1 MSRTG
6 RESFVRDLLIW
17 FLVSVT
23 LASLLSAGAG
33 VLADRYFSQAVTGLI
48 GEVGE
53 YDLLFQVRN
62 DLKHVVVSRLEEIIT
77 EEFPG
82 SRLKTGVS
90 VAGQSAVFFGLAPQY
105 RTKEVFADLNSYFHD
120 LPGGAGYS
128 LMTEPRLT
136 LSGIPHK
143 AHDLFIREAER
154 IPGVLF
160 AFQDGSRVEVLF
172 QKGHNINRSRR
183 ELERILADYRLL
195 EVGIPTGMPVEDG
208 AKPGADLVEIL
219 AGRSGVSYIRDVTA
233 GSKTSDQEVLLGTMA
248 EMKKFLFSYAG
259 QVEVNPEPGCLL
271 QHGDLLVLRGNAAG
285 PLVEGETVKPENVL
299 VKIISVEEK
308 LKGVVIQGETAWIDE
323 TRARFVATGQKIGAP
338 AANVIPDNPR
348 EQLLT
353 ALEEATAFFE
363 QVRDFQDL
371 SLQAEQVL
379 TTADTIH
386 AALETVDSVVSGP
399 GGQSTARELEKL
411 AHLFT
416 GIGEELETMADTL
429 ARLRYFETRLQEA
442 VEGLEGVQLLV
453 RLGIIPQLPGAYG
466 DLGRRINV
474 LDQQMG
480 QVVDGLRRHARSL
493 DDFINRFNPLV
504 QTLLA
509 WRNKSQEISAGLE
522 SFQGLVEEDG
532 GGLAELTTESLAL
545 FKDLDSSALR
555 MDIDA
560 FSQGTGGENVDFA
573 VILEQMQVVQE
584 SLPSLRDEEI
594 GRTLFLLDNYVG
606 EEPASG
612 EKVELFINAGCRE
625 TEVLRLVQEYFVS
638 DTVEVQF
645 LPAGVVRPD
654 VRNELTQLLRD
665 VKGVVTA
672 LVVFLLGLLTFLL
685 DQAPVLAVLR
695 HMELVLPL
703 AAGSKKKTR
712 GFLFYRLLPR
722 LYAVVTGGGW
732 FWAVYYFSRAHIP
745 YFSNVHFLSA
755 GALLGIGFFLAAE
768 KFYRL
773 NLEEITAGCSLGL
786 SFTAVMREIVVPAGR
801 PSLLQLLNRWKM
813 VMK

>member
-1 MSRTG
+1 MLRTG
-6 RESFVRDLLIW
+6 RESFIYDLLIW
-17 FLVSVT
+17 FIISVT
-23 LASLLSAGAG
+23 LASLLSVGAG

-62 DLKHVVVSRLEEIIT
+62 DLRHVVVSRLEEIVE

-82 SRLKTGVS
+82 SVVKTGVS
-90 VAGQSAVFFGLAPQY
+90 VAGQSAVFLGLAPQY
-105 RTKEVFADLNSYFHD
+105 RTKEVFTNLSSYFHD

-136 LSGIPHK
+136 LSGIPRK

-160 AFQDGSRVEVLF
+160 AFQDGNRVEVLF
-172 QKGHNINRSRR
+172 RKGHDIKRSSR
-183 ELERILADYRLL
+183 ELERILANYRLL
-195 EVGIPTGMPVEDG
+195 EVAVPAGMPADG

-219 AGRSGVSYIRDVTA
+219 AGRSGISYIRDVTA
-233 GSKTSDQEVLLGTMA
+233 GSETGDQEALLSTMA
-248 EMKKFLFSYAG
+248 EMKKFLFSYTG

-271 QHGDLLVLRGNAAG
+271 HHGDLLVLRGKDTG

-299 VKIISVEEK
+299 VKIISIDEQ

-323 TRARFVATGQKIGAP
+323 PQAHFVETGQKVGAP
-338 AANVIPDNPR
+338 AADVIPNNPR

-353 ALEEATAFFE
+353 ALDEAAAFFE
-363 QVRDFQDL
+363 QVRSFQDL

-386 AALETVDSVVSGP
+386 AALKTVNGVISGP
-399 GGQSTARELEKL
+399 GTQSTARELEKL
-411 AHLFT
+411 AYLFT
-416 GIGEELETMADTL
+416 GIGEELETMANTL

-442 VEGLEGVQLLV
+442 VEGLEGLQLLV
-453 RLGIIPQLPGAYG
+453 RLGVIPQLPGAYG

-480 QVVDGLRRHARSL
+480 QMVDGLRRHARSL

-504 QTLLA
+504 RTLLS
-509 WRNKSQEISAGLE
+509 WRDKTVEISAGLE
-522 SFQGLVEEDG
+522 TFQGLMEEDG
-532 GGLAELTTESLAL
+532 GELAELTSASLTL
-545 FKDLDSSALR
+545 FKELDSSALR
-555 MDIDA
+555 NDIDV
-560 FSQGTGGENVDFA
+560 FSQGTGGQDVDFS
-573 VILEQMQVVQE
+573 VILEQIQVVQE
-584 SLPSLRDEEI
+584 SLPRLRDEEI
-594 GRTLFLLDNYVG
+594 GRAFFLLDNYVG
-606 EEPASG
+606 DETASD
-612 EKVELFINAGCRE
+612 EKLTFFINAGCRE
-625 TEVLRLVQEYFVS
+625 AEVRRLVQEYFAS
-638 DTVEVQF
+638 QSVELQF

-654 VRNELTQLLRD
+654 VRNELTRLLRD

-672 LVVFLLGLLTFLL
+672 LVAFLLGLLTFLL

-695 HMELVLPL
+695 HTELVLPL
-703 AAGSKKKTR
+703 ATGNKKR
-712 GFLFYRLLPR
+712 IQGFLFYKLLPR
-722 LYAVVTGGGW
+722 LYAVATGGGW
-732 FWAVYYFSRAHIP
+732 FWAVFHFSGAHIP
-745 YFSNVHFLSA
+745 NLTNIHFLAA
-755 GALLGIGFFLAAE
+755 GALLGIGFFQAAE

-773 NLEEITAGCSLGL
+773 NLAEITAGCSLGL